1 MGILNGNKRSY
12 FSTGKEQISVDH
24 VKGFNWKLIQQKFC
38 HHCNKRKQICNEFYP
53 MINYYIMTTR
63 IEFHTYL
70 CIILFNLSLI
80 KLSYK

>member
-12 FSTGKEQISVDH
+12 FSTGKGQIFVDH
-24 VKGFNWKLIQQKFC
+24 VKGFNC